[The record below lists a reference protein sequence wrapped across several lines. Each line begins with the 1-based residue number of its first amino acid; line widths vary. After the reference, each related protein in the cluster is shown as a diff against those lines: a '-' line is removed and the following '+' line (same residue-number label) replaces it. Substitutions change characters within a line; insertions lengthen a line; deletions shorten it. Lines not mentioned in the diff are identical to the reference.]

1 MNQMIKST
9 NTTIGIL
16 GTGRMAVRL
25 AKLFAAAGHQVV
37 LGSRT
42 PERAARIATGLGISA
57 IQPGTYEQAAD
68 AAAVIPAM
76 FLRDGMFETI
86 EPLRSRFDGKLWIDI
101 TNPFNERYDDFIL
114 PWNTSAAEEIQKRF
128 PGVRLVGAFK
138 NVWWE
143 VFDQPTFEGGFS
155 DVYVVGD
162 DDAAKREFL
171 GLVVERSPFRYDS
184 AGKLVNARFVE
195 RMTLFAAE
203 LGQREGFFPRM
214 NWRLLGE
221 RWTPGQAD
229 GVQPLIARTYI
240 GNAAAVSEPCLA
252 S

>member
-1 MNQMIKST
+1 M

-25 AKLFAAAGHQVV
+25 AKLFAEAGHDVI

-42 PERAARIATGLGISA
+42 PERAARITRGLGLATIRS
-57 IQPGTYEQAAD
+57 GSYEQAAD
-68 AAAVIPAM
+68 APVVLPAM
-76 FLRDGMFETI
+76 FLRDGMLDTI
-86 EPLRSRFDGKLWIDI
+86 EPLRPKFDGKLWIDI

-114 PWNTSAAEEIQKRF
+114 PWSTSGAEEIQKRF
-128 PGVRLVGAFK
+128 PRTRVVGAFK

-143 VFDQPTFEGGFS
+143 VFDQPKFDGGFS

-162 DDAAKREFL
+162 DDAAKRQFGE
-171 GLVVERSPFRYDS
+171 LVVDRSPFRYVC
-184 AGKLVNARFVE
+184 AGKLYNARFVE

-203 LGQREGFFPRM
+203 LGQKQGYFPRM

-221 RWTPGQAD
+221 PWSVGRAD
-229 GVQPLIARTYI
+229 KLKELIAR
-240 GNAAAVSEPCLA
+240 N
-252 S
+252 